1 MTGSCPPER
10 AGSEARVRRVV
21 SLIYHPGILGS
32 SGFYD
37 ASVGTPPDARPVLGL
52 GVVCEADIRT

>member
-1 MTGSCPPER
+1 M
-10 AGSEARVRRVV
+10 V